1 MLHNSHVVDYLLHF
15 ANQIDPENGTYG
27 IAMSE
32 FESEFWNGYTIRNDK
47 RIVKHAG
54 HKPTAQQCHA
64 VRKLCQLGYSLY

>member
-1 MLHNSHVVDYLLHF
+1 MNY
-15 ANQIDPENGTYG
+15 
-27 IAMSE
+27 IAILE
-32 FESEFWNGYTIRNDK
+32 NGYTIRSDK

>member
-32 FESEFWNGYTIRNDK
+32 FESEFWVNSAIHFTK
-47 RIVKHAG
+47 E
-54 HKPTAQQCHA
+54 Q
-64 VRKLCQLGYSLY
+64 S